1 MFQSKTSAW
10 QVRKVALTA
19 AAAVVAVLFPVFASA
34 ANNGLGQ
41 TPYMGWSS
49 WSSFHKSINEAL
61 IRSEAD
67 AMAANLKPFGYTY
80 INMDS
85 GWTTKNFDSNGRPTW
100 DTSKFPSGIPALA
113 SYVHSKG
120 LKLGIYLKPGLSTTV
135 LAANSVI
142 LGTSIHVRDIAIPSV
157 PGDTE
162 TGDSVKIDFTKPG
175 ADLYVESIVNQIAS
189 WKVDFVKMDFTG
201 PGGGNIPADSRE
213 YMQHFMAAIEKIG
226 YPLWVELSNSLSFAN
241 VTTWQQVANGWRIDG
256 DIESG
261 VSGTL
266 TKWSNVAKRFHDA
279 PKWAPFAAPGGWSD
293 FDALQLGAGSH
304 DGLTVTERQT
314 AATVWAISCA
324 QFFTGADLRHLDST
338 DLAMLTNTEVI
349 AVDQSGN
356 VGTPIS
362 QASSQQVW
370 RTQNPNAD
378 HSFTV
383 ALFNLGTGTA
393 TVSVSWSQLGFT
405 GSASVRDLWSHA
417 SLGTMPTGFSASLP
431 AHGSRLLKVM
441 PTAASFTVSATPA
454 LQTVS
459 AGQAASFN
467 INVGLPSGFDGNV
480 SLGVSGIP
488 ASASTSFA
496 ASRANGAGQQML
508 NVSTTSSTPPGT
520 YTMTVIGTSGGAS
533 HTARITLVVN

>member
-1 MFQSKTSAW
+1 MLQCKPPARQRRGIVVTLA
-10 QVRKVALTA
+10 VAVM
-19 AAAVVAVLFPVFASA
+19 AAVFPTLAAA

-41 TPYMGWSS
+41 KPYMGWSS
-49 WSSFHKSINEAL
+49 WSSFHKGINEGL

-67 AMAANLKPFGYTY
+67 AMAAQLKPFGYTY

-113 SYVHSKG
+113 AYVHSKG

-142 LGTSIHVRDIAIPSV
+142 LGTNIHVRDIAIPNV

-175 ADLYVESIVNQIAS
+175 ADTYVQSIVNQLAS
-189 WKVDFVKMDFTG
+189 WQVDFVKMDFTG

-213 YMQHFMAAIEKIG
+213 YLQHFMAAIEKIN
-226 YPLWVELSNSLSFAN
+226 YPLWVELSNSLSFSN

-266 TKWSNVAKRFHDA
+266 TNWKNVSKRFHDA

-304 DGLTVTERQT
+304 DGLSVTERQT
-314 AATVWAISCA
+314 AASVWAISCA

-338 DLAMLTNTEVI
+338 DLAMLTNSEVI
-349 AVDQSGN
+349 AVNQSGN

-370 RTQNPNAD
+370 RTATPNAD

-383 ALFNLGTGTA
+383 ALFNLGSGAA
-393 TVSVSWSQLGFT
+393 TVSVNWSQLGFS
-405 GSASVRDLWSHA
+405 GSASVRDLWSHTN
-417 SLGTMPTGFSASLP
+417 LGTMATGFSASLP

-441 PTAASFTVSATPA
+441 PTAANFTVAASPA
-454 LQTVS
+454 SQMVS
-459 AGQAASFN
+459 AGHVASY
-467 INVGLPSGFDGNV
+467 NVNLGLPNGFDGNV
-480 SLGVSGIP
+480 SLAVSGIP
-488 ASASTSFA
+488 ASTATSFA
-496 ASRANGAGQQML
+496 PFTARSPASSTLSIA
-508 NVSTTSSTPPGT
+508 TTSSTPPGT
-520 YTMTVIGTSGGAS
+520 YTMTVIGTSGGVS
-533 HTARITLVVN
+533 HAATITLVVN

>member
-1 MFQSKTSAW
+1 MVQFKTPAC
-10 QVRKVALTA
+10 QPRRIVFALILA
-19 AAAVVAVLFPVFASA
+19 VLAAVFPVLAAA

-49 WSSFHKSINEAL
+49 WSSFHKSITESL

-67 AMAANLKPFGYTY
+67 AMAAQLKPFGYTY

-100 DTSKFPSGIPALA
+100 DASKFPSGIPALA
-113 SYVHSKG
+113 DYVHSKG

-142 LGTSIHVRDIAIPSV
+142 LGTNIHVKDIAIPSV

-213 YMQHFMAAIEKIG
+213 YLQHFMAAIEKIG
-226 YPLWVELSNSLSFAN
+226 YPLWVELSNSLSFSN

-279 PKWAPFAAPGGWSD
+279 PKWAPFAGPGGWSD

-304 DGLTVTERQT
+304 DGLSVTERQT

-324 QFFTGADLRHLDST
+324 QYFTGADLRHLDST

-370 RTQNPNAD
+370 RTKNPNTD

-383 ALFNLGTGTA
+383 ALFNLGSGTA

-405 GSASVRDLWSHA
+405 GSASVRDLWSRTN
-417 SLGTMPTGFSASLP
+417 LGAMATGFSASLP
-431 AHGSRLLKVM
+431 AHGSRLLKVL
-441 PTAASFTVSATPA
+441 PTAANFTVSASPA
-454 LQTVS
+454 LQSVS
-459 AGQAASFN
+459 AGHVATYN
-467 INVGLPSGFDGNV
+467 INVGLPSGFDGSV

-488 ASASTSFA
+488 VSTTNSFA
-496 ASRANGAGQQML
+496 PLAARAPGSAML
-508 NVSTTSSTPPGT
+508 SVSTTSSTPPGT
-520 YTMTVIGTSGGAS
+520 YTMTVIGTSGGVS
-533 HTARITLVVN
+533 HTATITLVVN

>member
-1 MFQSKTSAW
+1 MFQSKTLAW

-19 AAAVVAVLFPVFASA
+19 AAAVVAVLFPALASA

-67 AMAANLKPFGYTY
+67 AMAAHLKPFGYTY

-113 SYVHSKG
+113 NYVHSKG

-213 YMQHFMAAIEKIG
+213 YLQHFMAAIQKIK
-226 YPLWVELSNSLSFAN
+226 YPLW
-241 VTTWQQVANGWRIDG
+241 
-256 DIESG
+256 
-261 VSGTL
+261 
-266 TKWSNVAKRFHDA
+266 
-279 PKWAPFAAPGGWSD
+279 
-293 FDALQLGAGSH
+293 
-304 DGLTVTERQT
+304 
-314 AATVWAISCA
+314 
-324 QFFTGADLRHLDST
+324 
-338 DLAMLTNTEVI
+338 
-349 AVDQSGN
+349 
-356 VGTPIS
+356 
-362 QASSQQVW
+362 
-370 RTQNPNAD
+370 
-378 HSFTV
+378 
-383 ALFNLGTGTA
+383 
-393 TVSVSWSQLGFT
+393 
-405 GSASVRDLWSHA
+405 
-417 SLGTMPTGFSASLP
+417 
-431 AHGSRLLKVM
+431 
-441 PTAASFTVSATPA
+441 
-454 LQTVS
+454 
-459 AGQAASFN
+459 
-467 INVGLPSGFDGNV
+467 
-480 SLGVSGIP
+480 
-488 ASASTSFA
+488 
-496 ASRANGAGQQML
+496 
-508 NVSTTSSTPPGT
+508 
-520 YTMTVIGTSGGAS
+520 
-533 HTARITLVVN
+533 